1 MPKWI
6 IGLAHA
12 AVICVLGLSPAWAQ
26 QQTRDEAVS
35 RAADRSANSAA
46 FALVDHTGRAVT
58 DRDFL
63 GAYMLVF
70 FGYTHCP
77 DVCPTDLM
85 VVGEAMDL
93 LGAAADKVQP
103 VFVTIDP
110 ARDTVAVMADFV
122 GHFHPRLVGLTGT
135 GEQIAAVTKRYRVR
149 WRKFFIVEDESGGVE
164 PAAEDEYL
172 LDHTAAIYLIG
183 PDGGGLSLFHH
194 GTPAEDIADVVRQFI
209 EAGS

>member
-1 MPKWI
+1 MRKWI
-6 IGLAHA
+6 AKIAQA
-12 AVICVLGLSPAWAQ
+12 AVICALGLSQAWAQ
-26 QQTRDEAVS
+26 QQTQDD
-35 RAADRSANSAA
+35 AASGAASQAANRAA
-46 FALVDHTGRAVT
+46 FALIDHTGRAVT

-93 LGAAADKVQP
+93 LGEAGEMVRP
-103 VFVTIDP
+103 VFITIDP

-122 GHFHPRLVGLTGT
+122 GHFHPRLLGLTGT
-135 GEQIAAVTKRYRVR
+135 REQIAAVAKRYRVR
-149 WRKFFIVEDESGGVE
+149 WRKFYVVEDEAGGVA

-194 GTPAEDIADVVRQFI
+194 GTPAADIVAVVRQFI
-209 EAGS
+209 DPGS

>member
-1 MPKWI
+1 MRKWI
-6 IGLAHA
+6 AKLAQA
-12 AVICVLGLSPAWAQ
+12 AVICALAPTPAWAQ
-26 QQTRDEAVS
+26 QRTGDDAPS
-35 RAADRSANSAA
+35 GAAEQSANRAA

-93 LGAAADKVQP
+93 LGAAGDKVRP
-103 VFVTIDP
+103 IFITIDP
-110 ARDTVAVMADFV
+110 ARDTVAVMAYFV
-122 GHFHPRLVGLTGT
+122 GHFHPRLLGLTGT
-135 GEQIAAVTKRYRVR
+135 REQIAAVTKRYRVR

-164 PAAEDEYL
+164 PVAEDEYL

>member
-1 MPKWI
+1 MRKWI
-6 IGLAHA
+6 AKIAQA
-12 AVICVLGLSPAWAQ
+12 AVICALGLSQAWAQ
-26 QQTRDEAVS
+26 QQTQDD
-35 RAADRSANSAA
+35 AASGAASQAANRAA

-93 LGAAADKVQP
+93 LGEAGEMVRP
-103 VFVTIDP
+103 VFITIDP

-122 GHFHPRLVGLTGT
+122 GHFHPRLLGLTGT
-135 GEQIAAVTKRYRVR
+135 REQIAAVAKRYRVR
-149 WRKFFIVEDESGGVE
+149 WRKFYVVEDEAGGVA

-194 GTPAEDIADVVRQFI
+194 GTPAADIVAVVRQFI
-209 EAGS
+209 DPGS

>member
-1 MPKWI
+1 MRKRI

-12 AVICVLGLSPAWAQ
+12 AMICALGLSPAWAQ
-26 QQTRDEAVS
+26 RQTQDD
-35 RAADRSANSAA
+35 AASGVADQAANRAA

-85 VVGEAMDL
+85 VVGEAMEM
-93 LGAAADKVQP
+93 LGAAGDKVRP
-103 VFVTIDP
+103 VFITIDP

-122 GHFHPRLVGLTGT
+122 SHFHPRLLGLTGT
-135 GEQIAAVTKRYRVR
+135 REQIAAVAKRYRVR
-149 WRKFFIVEDESGGVE
+149 WRKFYVVEDEAGGVA

-194 GTPAEDIADVVRQFI
+194 GTPAEDIVAVIRQI
-209 EAGS
+209 IDPGS

>member
-1 MPKWI
+1 
-6 IGLAHA
+6 
-12 AVICVLGLSPAWAQ
+12 
-26 QQTRDEAVS
+26 
-35 RAADRSANSAA
+35 
-46 FALVDHTGRAVT
+46 
-58 DRDFL
+58 
-63 GAYMLVF
+63 MLVF

-122 GHFHPRLVGLTGT
+122 GHFHPRLLGLTGT

-149 WRKFFIVEDESGGVE
+149 WRKFFIVEDEPGEVE
-164 PAAEDEYL
+164 AAAEDEYL

-194 GTPAEDIADVVRQFI
+194 GTPAKDIADVVRQFI

>member
-1 MPKWI
+1 MHKRI
-6 IGLAHA
+6 IGLGHVAM
-12 AVICVLGLSPAWAQ
+12 ICALWLSPAWAQ
-26 QQTRDEAVS
+26 QQTRDEAAS

-93 LGAAADKVQP
+93 LGAAGDKVRP
-103 VFVTIDP
+103 VFITIDP

-122 GHFHPRLVGLTGT
+122 GHFHPRLLGLTGT
-135 GEQIAAVTKRYRVR
+135 GEQIAAVAKRYRVR
-149 WRKFFIVEDESGGVE
+149 WRKFFIVEDEAGGVA
-164 PAAEDEYL
+164 PVAEDEYL

-183 PDGGGLSLFHH
+183 PDGGGLSLFRH
-194 GTPAEDIADVVRQFI
+194 GTPAADIVAVVRQFI